1 MGAGGGEVFKMAM
14 EIYAQLAGSRNV
26 FAICNRRENKRLK
39 REIDSSFQTIKSM
52 STYQILVFPGMR
64 TKVT

>member
-1 MGAGGGEVFKMAM
+1 MAM

-39 REIDSSFQTIKSM
+39 REIDSSFQTGIKSM